1 MEQHLT
7 VTKAVIEWQIPHEQ
21 NGDIVANGGDVSA
34 LYASVDK
41 GTPPVPSQNFLE
53 NDFNDPSLNVYTEAC
68 SPKSQTSTEATKDDL
83 WLREDV

>member
-7 VTKAVIEWQIPHEQ
+7 VTKGVIEWQIPHEQ
-21 NGDIVANGGDVSA
+21 NGDILANGGDVSA

-53 NDFNDPSLNVYTEAC
+53 L
-68 SPKSQTSTEATKDDL
+68 
-83 WLREDV
+83 LRDRFQRSFIECLC